1 MGIVKTDTMFSRIKS
16 ATCDCCKEE
25 IKLNIIGELPEHV
38 EIGGYRHG
46 LLLSAI
52 VCTKC
57 MDEKLNFIDIQRRR
71 STIGDC

>member
-1 MGIVKTDTMFSRIKS
+1 L
-16 ATCDCCKEE
+16 E

-38 EIGGYRHG
+38 DIGGYRDG